1 MQSMFSYMAA
11 VQRSKEEATKLAD
24 GRAEVLKRLAAA
36 DESEAQKDKK
46 EQDKEERRQEVLAK
60 RVERVARKRALGS
73 ARQKEPAG
81 AGDQVLA
88 ADDYLS
94 IEVFEGDDEGTGSDK
109 RHRRHE
115 KSLPSADSV
124 VVELSD
130 MAMAKRRVHRG
141 GHGR

>member
-60 RVERVARKRALGS
+60 RAERVARFPSVCS
-73 ARQKEPAG
+73 A
-81 AGDQVLA
+81 
-88 ADDYLS
+88 S
-94 IEVFEGDDEGTGSDK
+94 EG
-109 RHRRHE
+109 
-115 KSLPSADSV
+115 
-124 VVELSD
+124 
-130 MAMAKRRVHRG
+130 
-141 GHGR
+141 